1 MRINPYLI
9 SLFIAGLLC
18 AAAHAQPLQTTDA
31 RGLPTFAP
39 LVNEVTPAVVNISVI
54 TRSPMENNPL
64 FRDPFFRRFFG
75 VPDQQKR
82 EQAAG
87 SGVIIDAARGYV
99 LTNNHVIK
107 DAERA
112 IVTLKDRRQFT
123 AKLVGTDPGTD
134 IAVLQIE
141 APNLSALKL
150 GDSDVLQVGDH
161 VLAIGNPFGIGQT
174 VTSGIVSA
182 LGRSGLSVEGYED
195 FIQTDASINPGNSG
209 GALVNLRGELI
220 GINTAIIGP
229 SGGNVGIGFAVPSN
243 MARLV
248 MNQIIKHGEVRRGR
262 LGIEMAD
269 LTPAL
274 AKKLGVNTLDGAVL
288 AVVQPGSPADKAG
301 IKEGDVVIALN
312 GRPIT
317 HAAELRARLGLTAIG
332 EEVEM
337 RINRGGAART
347 VRTRIAP
354 PDLSAGNGQAI
365 AQLPGM
371 RVIVIERGSPLFQ
384 RLQGGG
390 LVVSAVEQNSTAWVA
405 GFRPGDIIYS
415 VNRRRIQTAA
425 ELQTALRGA
434 QSYAVGLL
442 RGDFTLTITLR

>member
-1 MRINPYLI
+1 MCSSDL
-9 SLFIAGLLC
+9 
-18 AAAHAQPLQTTDA
+18 A
-31 RGLPTFAP
+31 RA
-39 LVNEVTPAVVNISVI
+39 
-54 TRSPMENNPL
+54 
-64 FRDPFFRRFFG
+64 
-75 VPDQQKR
+75 
-82 EQAAG
+82 
-87 SGVIIDAARGYV
+87 
-99 LTNNHVIK
+99 
-107 DAERA
+107 
-112 IVTLKDRRQFT
+112 
-123 AKLVGTDPGTD
+123 
-134 IAVLQIE
+134 
-141 APNLSALKL
+141 
-150 GDSDVLQVGDH
+150 
-161 VLAIGNPFGIGQT
+161 
-174 VTSGIVSA
+174 
-182 LGRSGLSVEGYED
+182 
-195 FIQTDASINPGNSG
+195 
-209 GALVNLRGELI
+209 
-220 GINTAIIGP
+220 
-229 SGGNVGIGFAVPSN
+229 
-243 MARLV
+243 V

-269 LTPAL
+269 LTPEL